1 MISAHAMMG
10 SASDASTPPG
20 QNVWTGTTSASWTV
34 PAGVTSICI
43 LTVGAGFAGTGA
55 GVGGG
60 GGALSYANTV
70 SVTPGEVL
78 DIRIDGTRSD
88 VRRSTTKL
96 CSAYAIC
103 ALQTSNT

>member
-1 MISAHAMMG
+1 MIGAHAMMG

-20 QNVWTGTTSASWTV
+20 QQVWTGTTSATWTV

-43 LTVGAGFAGTGA
+43 LTVGAGFAGQSGNSA
-55 GVGGG
+55 GFGGG

-78 DIRIDGTRSD
+78 DGDLDDFMQASLAQRIYGGGPEKVDD
-88 VRRSTTKL
+88 VE
-96 CSAYAIC
+96 
-103 ALQTSNT
+103 